1 MSIKKVRAFKY
12 RKTMLSATPLL
23 RSAASFARINIKRN
37 IGVSYVALKP
47 AAAAIDPI
55 QKLFAEK
62 VSNSMFETIFTILCL
77 NVYVLSS
84 NYNNYD
90 HKLYLYL

>member
-1 MSIKKVRAFKY
+1 
-12 RKTMLSATPLL
+12 MLSATPLL

-77 NVYVLSS
+77 NFCRATITPMIINCTYTCEF
-84 NYNNYD
+84 
-90 HKLYLYL
+90 